1 MIIFVLICGAIAI
14 IAVSALLAFIT
25 AKIWLAIIKS
35 NEKADRKTIKGTKK
49 DGFRFLFGLLM
60 KDYDAEKRDAVISVI
75 ALFSLICAFVL
86 YLWFSAGLSHI

>member
-35 NEKADRKTIKGTKK
+35 NEKADKKAIQNTKK
-49 DGFRFLFGLLM
+49 DGYRFLFGLLM
-60 KDYDAEKRDAVISVI
+60 KDYDTEKRDAIICVIVLF
-75 ALFSLICAFVL
+75 ALLCACILFF
-86 YLWFSAGLSHI
+86 WFSAGLSHL

>member
-35 NEKADRKTIKGTKK
+35 NEKADKKTIQNTKK
-49 DGFRFLFGLLM
+49 EGYRFLFGLLM
-60 KDYDAEKRDAVISVI
+60 KDYDTEKRDAIISVI
-75 ALFSLICAFVL
+75 ALFSLLCAGIL
-86 YLWFSAGLSHI
+86 YLWFSAGLSHL

>member
-35 NEKADRKTIKGTKK
+35 NEKADKK
-49 DGFRFLFGLLM
+49 SLSKHPKEGYRFFFGLLM
-60 KDYDAEKRDAVISVI
+60 KDYDTEKRDAIISVI
-75 ALFSLICAFVL
+75 ALFSLLCAGIL
-86 YLWFSAGLSHI
+86 YLWFSVGSSHL

>member
-35 NEKADRKTIKGTKK
+35 NEKADRKTIKNTKK
-49 DGFRFLFGLLM
+49 DGYRFLFSLLM

-75 ALFSLICAFVL
+75 ALFSLLCVGIL
-86 YLWFSAGLSHI
+86 YLWFSAGLSHL

>member
-35 NEKADRKTIKGTKK
+35 NEKADKK
-49 DGFRFLFGLLM
+49 SHSKHPKEGYRFLFGLLM
-60 KDYDAEKRDAVISVI
+60 KDYDTEKRDAIISVI
-75 ALFSLICAFVL
+75 ALFSLLCAGIL
-86 YLWFSAGLSHI
+86 YLWFSAGLSYL